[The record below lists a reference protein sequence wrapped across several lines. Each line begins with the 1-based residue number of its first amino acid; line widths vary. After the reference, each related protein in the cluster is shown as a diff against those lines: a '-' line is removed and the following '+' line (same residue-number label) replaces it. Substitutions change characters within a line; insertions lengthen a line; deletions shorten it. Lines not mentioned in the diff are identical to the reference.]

1 MKNVKFKNLAINF
14 CSNSTF
20 FASEII
26 RFLWG
31 GLLNSVLEL
40 DMKAPVR
47 SLLQLF
53 SNIHQIH
60 NFHFDEKANT
70 KGLKRNCNRNFMQRW
85 QYPIYNSTLETLIRL
100 KMCHYCKET
109 AYEIKIFK
117 KKQKHWYLIHT
128 WSDKAFKGTV
138 LNRTLPSLHGGSL
151 EIMFTFP

>member
-70 KGLKRNCNRNFMQRW
+70 LKDW
-85 QYPIYNSTLETLIRL
+85 SVILIETSCKDGNIRFTTVPL
-100 KMCHYCKET
+100 K
-109 AYEIKIFK
+109 
-117 KKQKHWYLIHT
+117 
-128 WSDKAFKGTV
+128 
-138 LNRTLPSLHGGSL
+138 P
-151 EIMFTFP
+151 